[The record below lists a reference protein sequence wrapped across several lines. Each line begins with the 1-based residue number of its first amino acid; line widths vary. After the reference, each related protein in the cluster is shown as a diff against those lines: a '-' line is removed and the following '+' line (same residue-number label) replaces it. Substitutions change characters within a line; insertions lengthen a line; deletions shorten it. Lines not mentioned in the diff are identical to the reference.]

1 MKSGNYKKKKYVNHL
16 VLDFSLRGN
25 LPALGFF
32 SEEEHPAI
40 LVFYSNF
47 KAISS
52 LRTKLAQN
60 YHAMFTPFVFNG
72 FTRRFH

>member
-1 MKSGNYKKKKYVNHL
+1 MFTLFFAIGSRNHRDIHL
-16 VLDFSLRGN
+16 VLDCSLKGN

-32 SEEEHPAI
+32 SEEEHPVI

-47 KAISS
+47 KVVSS

-60 YHAMFTPFVFNG
+60 
-72 FTRRFH
+72 